1 MNITEVRI
9 FPVNEEKL
17 KAYVTV
23 TFEDSF
29 VIRDLK
35 IIKGNN
41 RYFVAMPSRRL
52 KDGSYRDIV
61 HPSNVEM
68 REQLE
73 NKIFEEYEQETG
85 TSLNADIDFASTE
98 ETTVEAK
105 TAEAIIEETT
115 DVTPEVTEIATEVK
129 TEIE

>member
-23 TFEDSF
+23 TFDDSF

-73 NKIFEEYEQETG
+73 NKIFEEYQQETG
-85 TSLNADIDFASTE
+85 ANLNTDIEATATEPVSAETSASTE
-98 ETTVEAK
+98 TVA
-105 TAEAIIEETT
+105 EET
-115 DVTPEVTEIATEVK
+115 IEVK
-129 TEIE
+129 AEVE